1 MNSGMY
7 ECLEGES
14 DMTQWKNVKSAA
26 KVVGPIRCHTCQ
38 LMCRDSAHY
47 LSHKCEPKINS
58 MVRAARTGIVRL

>member
-1 MNSGMY
+1 
-7 ECLEGES
+7 
-14 DMTQWKNVKSAA
+14 MTQWKNVKSAA